1 MSRASLIAAAL
12 LALGAGRA
20 RAGALPPPERLG
32 GYAERMRLTVERA
45 TVRQS
50 VGPIETPLSLE
61 VSAFLLDHPD
71 MSAWLV
77 RRHKLAP
84 YVIEM
89 RGPGRS
95 WADDGDGT
103 SGFID
108 LADRGPNSRAYYT
121 EGTHVSAV
129 FPDIR
134 ASAVILMDIRPE
146 RKPGCPEHVV
156 SSFDVSV
163 KMRSAFVSGMVK
175 ALRPFIRR
183 VVVRKFTRAFSVA
196 QQVGVLLAKEPDAT
210 RKELL
215 SFPLL
220 SPEDRAAGEKLLSS
234 LAPEPAACL

>member
-1 MSRASLIAAAL
+1 MARASLIAACA
-12 LALGAGRA
+12 ALGAGWA
-20 RAGALPPPERLG
+20 RAGTLPPPERLG
-32 GYAERMRLTVERA
+32 AYARPMRQTVERA
-45 TVRQS
+45 TVRQT

-103 SGFID
+103 TGFID
-108 LADRGPNSRAYYT
+108 LADRGPNARAYYT
-121 EGTHVSAV
+121 EGTHHSAV

-134 ASAVILMDIRPE
+134 ASAVILMELAPVTR
-146 RKPGCPEHVV
+146 PGCREHVI

-183 VVVRKFTRAFSVA
+183 LIVRKFTRAFSVA

-210 RKELL
+210 REELL
-215 SFPLL
+215 SFPALTA
-220 SPEDRAAGEKLLSS
+220 EDRAAADKLLSS
-234 LAPEPAACL
+234 LQPEPAACL